1 MDPLTNLRS
10 IHQALADL
18 VQKHRKTP
26 ASDRKRCRLAR
37 MIRQLETEISYRC
50 ILAIQEMR

>member
-37 MIRQLETEISYRC
+37 MIRQLETEISYRS